1 VCPLGGRG
9 LVLGGAKKGWGAI
22 FSAGVSGDVQVSWE
36 LVVWGGCVGRAA
48 SCLHKG
54 AMIMW
59 AA

>member
-1 VCPLGGRG
+1 
-9 LVLGGAKKGWGAI
+9 VLGGAKKGWGAI